1 MNVKNYLKPDQEK
14 ALAEYYCSTDL
25 IMRIVD
31 DLRLDDLEEVK
42 RTIKD
47 LEKSVEELTRLK
59 ERKQNYDKLAE
70 VAQKLAKEG
79 ILVTVVRRLS

>member
-1 MNVKNYLKPDQEK
+1 MNINHYLKHDQAQAYVENQCSMDLLIHMAD
-14 ALAEYYCSTDL
+14 ALYF
-25 IMRIVD
+25 
-31 DLRLDDLEEVK
+31 DDLEEVK

-70 VAQKLAKEG
+70 VAQKLSKEG